1 MELTPEGRH
10 LVEEAAQRHGVS
22 TDAVLTLLAAL
33 AAGRGTAAQ
42 FSHPEL
48 GGMGQWSQG
57 GMLMIG
63 DMFNNA
69 LKYKVDRLCN
79 ELAGVVRGQGWAV
92 PASSQSQ
99 SQSPGP
105 QSFQSQSQGGGNV
118 SYQSQGGSLGQG
130 VSLFVPGSGVP
141 GNWWPAELGAPSSV
155 GAQNDIRYA
164 CFPAARRLAIQLGG
178 GEVRVFDTQGHQISG
193 FSQQQGGDA
202 SLTFTS
208 QHGVVRVADLPR
220 VDDLPWVDGAAPQ
233 AAAAPSPVVA
243 QPPAAVPAPPPVQA
257 PPSAVAAEPAP
268 PAGGIT
274 DDEVIFARIE
284 RLAELKQKGILT
296 EEEFA
301 AKKAE
306 LLARL

>member
-1 MELTPEGRH
+1 MELTPEGRR
-10 LVEEAAQRHGVS
+10 LIEDVAQRHGVS
-22 TDAVLTLLAAL
+22 TDAVQALLYAV
-33 AAGRGTAAQ
+33 AAGHGTSAQ
-42 FSHPEL
+42 FNHPEL

-69 LKYKVDRLCN
+69 LKYRVDQLCN
-79 ELAGVVRGQGWAV
+79 ELSGLVRSQGWAV

-99 SQSPGP
+99 SQSSGRGP
-105 QSFQSQSQGGGNV
+105 QGFQGQSQGGGMA
-118 SYQSQGGSLGQG
+118 SG
-130 VSLFVPGSGVP
+130 VSLFVPGAGSP

-178 GEVRVFDTQGHQISG
+178 GEVRIYDTQDHQISG
-193 FSQQQGGDA
+193 FSQQQSGDA

-220 VDDLPWVDGAAPQ
+220 VGAAAG
-233 AAAAPSPVVA
+233 AAAAPSQANNAAAAPTPSPVVA
-243 QPPAAVPAPPPVQA
+243 PPPAVSPIAAAAPTAASPANTA
-257 PPSAVAAEPAP
+257 TSS
-268 PAGGIT
+268 
-274 DDEVIFARIE
+274 DDEIFSRIE
-284 RLAELKQKGILT
+284 RLAELRQKGILS

>member
-22 TDAVLTLLAAL
+22 ADAVLTLLAAL

-178 GEVRVFDTQGHQISG
+178 GEVRVFDTQDHQISG

-220 VDDLPWVDGAAPQ
+220 VDGAGGPIARAAAP
-233 AAAAPSPVVA
+233 AAPSSPSVPPSPVVA
-243 QPPAAVPAPPPVQA
+243 AAPAPAPPPA
-257 PPSAVAAEPAP
+257 GLAA
-268 PAGGIT
+268 

>member
-1 MELTPEGRH
+1 MTMELTQAGRR
-10 LVEEAAQRHGVS
+10 LVEEVAQRHGVS
-22 TDAVLTLLAAL
+22 ADAVQALLAAL
-33 AAGRGTAAQ
+33 AAGQGTAAQ
-42 FSHPEL
+42 FNHPEL

-69 LKYKVDRLCN
+69 LKHKVDQLCN
-79 ELAGVVRGQGWAV
+79 ELAAVVCSQGWAV

-99 SQSPGP
+99 WQGPGP
-105 QSFQSQSQGGGNV
+105 QGFQSQGGG
-118 SYQSQGGSLGQG
+118 LGQG
-130 VSLFVPGSGVP
+130 VSLFVPGAGGP
-141 GNWWPAELGAPSSV
+141 GSWWPAELGAPASV

-178 GEVRVFDTQGHQISG
+178 EVRVYDTQDHQISG

-208 QHGVVRVADLPR
+208 QRGVVRVADLPR
-220 VDDLPWVDGAAPQ
+220 VDGAGGSAPQ
-233 AAAAPSPVVA
+233 AAA
-243 QPPAAVPAPPPVQA
+243 PAPAPAPIPPPQAA
-257 PPSAVAAEPAP
+257 PPSAATAPAP
-268 PAGGIT
+268 TPPVDATT
-274 DDEVIFARIE
+274 DDVIFARIE
-284 RLAELKQKGILT
+284 RLAELRQKGILT

>member
-22 TDAVLTLLAAL
+22 ADAVLTLLAAL

-69 LKYKVDRLCN
+69 LKYKVDQLCN

-105 QSFQSQSQGGGNV
+105 QSFQSQSQGGGNL

-178 GEVRVFDTQGHQISG
+178 GEVRVFDTQDHQISG
-193 FSQQQGGDA
+193 FSQQQSGDA

-220 VDDLPWVDGAAPQ
+220 VDGAGGPAPQVAAPL
-233 AAAAPSPVVA
+233 AAAAPPSVVA
-243 QPPAAVPAPPPVQA
+243 QPPAAVPAPP
-257 PPSAVAAEPAP
+257 SAVAAAPAP

>member
-1 MELTPEGRH
+1 MELTAEGRR
-10 LVEEAAQRHGVS
+10 LVEDVAQRHGVS
-22 TDAVLTLLAAL
+22 AGAVQTLLVAL
-33 AAGRGTAAQ
+33 TAGHGTAAQ

-57 GMLMIG
+57 GMIMVG

-69 LKYKVDRLCN
+69 LKYKVDQLCN
-79 ELAGVVRGQGWAV
+79 ELSAVVRSQGWAV

-99 SQSPGP
+99 SQGPGP
-105 QSFQSQSQGGGNV
+105 GFQGQSQSGAGA
-118 SYQSQGGSLGQG
+118 G
-130 VSLFVPGSGVP
+130 VSLFVPGAGSP

-164 CFPAARRLAIQLGG
+164 CFPATHRLAIQLGG
-178 GEVRVFDTQGHQISG
+178 GEVQLYDTQGHQISG

-208 QHGVVRVADLPR
+208 QRGLVRVADLPR
-220 VDDLPWVDGAAPQ
+220 VGA
-233 AAAAPSPVVA
+233 
-243 QPPAAVPAPPPVQA
+243 
-257 PPSAVAAEPAP
+257 PSAVAPQQKPAAP
-268 PAGGIT
+268 PPPVEVQPSAAAPASAPQPRTAGATT
-274 DDEVIFARIE
+274 DDEIFSRIE

>member
-1 MELTPEGRH
+1 MELTAEGRR
-10 LVEEAAQRHGVS
+10 LVEDVAQRHGVS
-22 TDAVLTLLAAL
+22 AGAVQTLLVAL
-33 AAGRGTAAQ
+33 AAGHGTAAQ

-57 GMLMIG
+57 GMIMVG

-69 LKYKVDRLCN
+69 LKYKVDQLCN
-79 ELAGVVRGQGWAV
+79 ELSAVVRSQGWAV

-99 SQSPGP
+99 SQGPGP
-105 QSFQSQSQGGGNV
+105 GFQG
-118 SYQSQGGSLGQG
+118 QSQGGSPGSG
-130 VSLFVPGSGVP
+130 VSLFVPGAGSP

-164 CFPAARRLAIQLGG
+164 CFPATHRLAIQLGG
-178 GEVRVFDTQGHQISG
+178 GEVQLYDTQGHQISG

-208 QHGVVRVADLPR
+208 QRGLVRVADLPR
-220 VDDLPWVDGAAPQ
+220 VGA
-233 AAAAPSPVVA
+233 
-243 QPPAAVPAPPPVQA
+243 
-257 PPSAVAAEPAP
+257 PSAVAPQQKPAAP
-268 PAGGIT
+268 PPPVEVQPSAAAPASAPQPRTAGATT
-274 DDEVIFARIE
+274 DDEIFSRIE

-296 EEEFA
+296 EEEFV

>member
-1 MELTPEGRH
+1 MELTAEGRR
-10 LVEEAAQRHGVS
+10 LVEEVAQRHGVS
-22 TDAVLTLLAAL
+22 AGAVQTLLVAL
-33 AAGRGTAAQ
+33 AAGHGTAAQ

-57 GMLMIG
+57 GMIMVG

-69 LKYKVDRLCN
+69 LKYKVDQLCN
-79 ELAGVVRGQGWAV
+79 ELSAVVRSQGWAV

-99 SQSPGP
+99 SQGPGP
-105 QSFQSQSQGGGNV
+105 GFQGQSQSGAGA
-118 SYQSQGGSLGQG
+118 G
-130 VSLFVPGSGVP
+130 VSLFVPGAGSP

-164 CFPAARRLAIQLGG
+164 CFPATHRLAIQLGG
-178 GEVRVFDTQGHQISG
+178 GEVQLYDTQGHQISG

-208 QHGVVRVADLPR
+208 QRGLVRVADLPR
-220 VDDLPWVDGAAPQ
+220 VGA
-233 AAAAPSPVVA
+233 
-243 QPPAAVPAPPPVQA
+243 
-257 PPSAVAAEPAP
+257 PSAVAPQQKPAAP
-268 PAGGIT
+268 PPPVEVQPSAAAPASAPQPRTAGATT
-274 DDEVIFARIE
+274 DDEIFSRIE

-296 EEEFA
+296 EEEFV

>member
-1 MELTPEGRH
+1 MELTAEGRR
-10 LVEEAAQRHGVS
+10 LVEDVAQRHGVS
-22 TDAVLTLLAAL
+22 AGAVQTLLVAL
-33 AAGRGTAAQ
+33 AAGHGTAAQ

-57 GMLMIG
+57 GMIMVG

-69 LKYKVDRLCN
+69 LKYKVDQLCN
-79 ELAGVVRGQGWAV
+79 ELSAVVRSQGWAV

-99 SQSPGP
+99 SQGPGP
-105 QSFQSQSQGGGNV
+105 GFQG
-118 SYQSQGGSLGQG
+118 QSQGGSPGSG
-130 VSLFVPGSGVP
+130 VSLFVPGAGSP

-164 CFPAARRLAIQLGG
+164 CFPATHRLAIQLGG
-178 GEVRVFDTQGHQISG
+178 GEVQLYDTQGHQISG

-208 QHGVVRVADLPR
+208 QRGLVRVADLPR
-220 VDDLPWVDGAAPQ
+220 VGA
-233 AAAAPSPVVA
+233 
-243 QPPAAVPAPPPVQA
+243 
-257 PPSAVAAEPAP
+257 PSAVAPQQKPAAP
-268 PAGGIT
+268 PPPVEVQPSAAAPASAPQPRTASATT
-274 DDEVIFARIE
+274 DDEIFSRIE

>member
-1 MELTPEGRH
+1 MELTAEGRR
-10 LVEEAAQRHGVS
+10 LVEDVAQRHGVS
-22 TDAVLTLLAAL
+22 AGAVQTLLVAL
-33 AAGRGTAAQ
+33 AAGHGTAAQ

-57 GMLMIG
+57 GMIMVG

-69 LKYKVDRLCN
+69 LKYKVDQLCN
-79 ELAGVVRGQGWAV
+79 ELSAVVRSQGWAV

-99 SQSPGP
+99 SQGPGP
-105 QSFQSQSQGGGNV
+105 GFQG
-118 SYQSQGGSLGQG
+118 QSQGGSPGSG
-130 VSLFVPGSGVP
+130 VSLFVPGAGSP

-164 CFPAARRLAIQLGG
+164 CFPATHRLAIQLGG
-178 GEVRVFDTQGHQISG
+178 GEVQLYDTQGHQISG

-208 QHGVVRVADLPR
+208 QRGLVRVADLPR
-220 VDDLPWVDGAAPQ
+220 VGA
-233 AAAAPSPVVA
+233 
-243 QPPAAVPAPPPVQA
+243 
-257 PPSAVAAEPAP
+257 PSAVAPQQKPAAP
-268 PAGGIT
+268 PPPVEVQPSAAAPASAPQPRTAGATT
-274 DDEVIFARIE
+274 DDEIFSRIE

>member
-1 MELTPEGRH
+1 M
-10 LVEEAAQRHGVS
+10 A
-22 TDAVLTLLAAL
+22 
-33 AAGRGTAAQ
+33 
-42 FSHPEL
+42 EL
-48 GGMGQWSQG
+48 GGG
-57 GMLMIG
+57 
-63 DMFNNA
+63 
-69 LKYKVDRLCN
+69 
-79 ELAGVVRGQGWAV
+79 
-92 PASSQSQ
+92 AST
-99 SQSPGP
+99 
-105 QSFQSQSQGGGNV
+105 
-118 SYQSQGGSLGQG
+118 
-130 VSLFVPGSGVP
+130 
-141 GNWWPAELGAPSSV
+141 
-155 GAQNDIRYA
+155 
-164 CFPAARRLAIQLGG
+164 G

>member
-1 MELTPEGRH
+1 MELTPEGCN
-10 LVEEAAQRHGVS
+10 LVEDVAQRHGVS
-22 TDAVLTLLAAL
+22 TGAVQALLHAL
-33 AAGRGTAAQ
+33 AAGSGTSAQ
-42 FSHPEL
+42 FNHPEL

-69 LKYKVDRLCN
+69 LRYRVDQLCN
-79 ELAGVVRGQGWAV
+79 ELAGIVRSQGRAA

-99 SQSPGP
+99 MQGSGGP
-105 QSFQSQSQGGGNV
+105 S
-118 SYQSQGGSLGQG
+118 G
-130 VSLFVPGSGVP
+130 VSLFVSGADGSG
-141 GNWWPAELGAPSSV
+141 GWWPAGLGRPASV

-164 CFPAARRLAIQLGG
+164 CFPAARRLAIQLGR
-178 GEVRVFDTQGHQISG
+178 EVRVYDTQDHRISG

-208 QHGVVRVADLPR
+208 QHGLVCVAELPR
-220 VDDLPWVDGAAPQ
+220 VRADAAEAAPPANETPPAPTPRPAASP
-233 AAAAPSPVVA
+233 AAAAP
-243 QPPAAVPAPPPVQA
+243 PAA
-257 PPSAVAAEPAP
+257 AAA
-268 PAGGIT
+268 T
-274 DDEVIFARIE
+274 DDAIFSRIE
-284 RLAELKQKGILT
+284 RLAELKQKGILS

>member
-1 MELTPEGRH
+1 MTMELTPEGRR
-10 LVEEAAQRHGVS
+10 LVEDVAQRHGVS
-22 TDAVLTLLAAL
+22 TDAVLALLYAL
-33 AAGRGTAAQ
+33 AAGHGTAAQ
-42 FSHPEL
+42 FNHPEL

-57 GMLMIG
+57 GMIMVG

-69 LKYKVDRLCN
+69 LKYKVDQLCN
-79 ELAGVVRGQGWAV
+79 ELSAVVRSQGWAV

-99 SQSPGP
+99 SQGPGP
-105 QSFQSQSQGGGNV
+105 GFQGQSQSGAGA
-118 SYQSQGGSLGQG
+118 G
-130 VSLFVPGSGVP
+130 VSLFVPGAGSP

-164 CFPAARRLAIQLGG
+164 CFPATHRLAIQLGG
-178 GEVRVFDTQGHQISG
+178 GEVQLYDTQGHQISG

-208 QHGVVRVADLPR
+208 QRGLVRVADLPR
-220 VDDLPWVDGAAPQ
+220 VGA
-233 AAAAPSPVVA
+233 
-243 QPPAAVPAPPPVQA
+243 
-257 PPSAVAAEPAP
+257 PSAVAPQQKPAAP
-268 PAGGIT
+268 PPPVEVQPSAAAPASAPQPRTAGATT
-274 DDEVIFARIE
+274 DDEIFSRIE

>member
-1 MELTPEGRH
+1 MTMELTPEGRR
-10 LVEEAAQRHGVS
+10 LVEDVAQRHGVS
-22 TDAVLTLLAAL
+22 TDAVLALLYAL
-33 AAGRGTAAQ
+33 AAGHGTAAQ
-42 FSHPEL
+42 FNHPEL

-69 LKYKVDRLCN
+69 LKYKVDQLCN
-79 ELAGVVRGQGWAV
+79 ELAAVVRSQGWAV

-99 SQSPGP
+99 SQSSGP
-105 QSFQSQSQGGGNV
+105 QGFQSQGGATA
-118 SYQSQGGSLGQG
+118 SG
-130 VSLFVPGSGVP
+130 VSLFVPGAGGP

-155 GAQNDIRYA
+155 GAQNGIRYA

-178 GEVRVFDTQGHQISG
+178 EVRVYDTQDHQISG
-193 FSQQQGGDA
+193 FSQQQSGDA

-220 VDDLPWVDGAAPQ
+220 VDGAGGAIARAAGPAAPSSPSVP
-233 AAAAPSPVVA
+233 PSPVVA
-243 QPPAAVPAPPPVQA
+243 AAPAPAPPPA
-257 PPSAVAAEPAP
+257 GLAA
-268 PAGGIT
+268 

>member
-1 MELTPEGRH
+1 MELTSEGRR
-10 LVEEAAQRHGVS
+10 LVEEVAQRHGVS
-22 TDAVLTLLAAL
+22 GDAVLTLLMAL
-33 AAGRGTAAQ
+33 AAGHGTAAQ
-42 FSHPEL
+42 FSHPDL

-69 LKYKVDRLCN
+69 LKYKVDQLCN
-79 ELAGVVRGQGWAV
+79 ELSAVVRSQGWAV

-99 SQSPGP
+99 SQGPGP
-105 QSFQSQSQGGGNV
+105 RSFQSQSQGGGGLGQ
-118 SYQSQGGSLGQG
+118 QSQGGGLGQG
-130 VSLFVPGSGVP
+130 VSLFVPGAGGP

-155 GAQNDIRYA
+155 GAQNDVRYA
-164 CFPAARRLAIQLGG
+164 CFPATRRLAIQLGG
-178 GEVRVFDTQGHQISG
+178 GEVRVFDTGDHQISG
-193 FSQQQGGDA
+193 FSQQQSGDA

-220 VDDLPWVDGAAPQ
+220 VGAGEPAPR
-233 AAAAPSPVVA
+233 AAAVPPPVVA
-243 QPPAAVPAPPPVQA
+243 RTPAAVPAPPPVQA
-257 PPSAVAAEPAP
+257 SPSAAAAEPVPAP

-306 LLARL
+306 LLGRL

>member
-1 MELTPEGRH
+1 MELTAEGRR
-10 LVEEAAQRHGVS
+10 LVEDVAQRHGVS
-22 TDAVLTLLAAL
+22 AGAVQTLLVAL
-33 AAGRGTAAQ
+33 AAGHGTAAQ

-57 GMLMIG
+57 GMIMVG

-69 LKYKVDRLCN
+69 LKYKVDQLCN
-79 ELAGVVRGQGWAV
+79 ELSAVVRSQGWAV

-99 SQSPGP
+99 SQGPGP
-105 QSFQSQSQGGGNV
+105 GFQGQSQSGAGA
-118 SYQSQGGSLGQG
+118 G
-130 VSLFVPGSGVP
+130 VSLFVPGAGSP
-141 GNWWPAELGAPSSV
+141 GTWGPAELGAPSSV

-164 CFPAARRLAIQLGG
+164 CFPATRRLAIQLGG
-178 GEVRVFDTQGHQISG
+178 GEVQLYDTQGHQISG

-208 QHGVVRVADLPR
+208 QRGLVRVADLPR
-220 VDDLPWVDGAAPQ
+220 VGA
-233 AAAAPSPVVA
+233 
-243 QPPAAVPAPPPVQA
+243 
-257 PPSAVAAEPAP
+257 PSAVAPQQKPAAP
-268 PAGGIT
+268 PPPVEVQPSAAAPASAPQPRTAGATT
-274 DDEVIFARIE
+274 DDEIFSRIE

-296 EEEFA
+296 EEEFV

>member
-1 MELTPEGRH
+1 MELTAEGRR
-10 LVEEAAQRHGVS
+10 LVEEVAQRHGVS
-22 TDAVLTLLAAL
+22 AGAVQTLLVAL
-33 AAGRGTAAQ
+33 AAGHGTAAQ

-57 GMLMIG
+57 GMIMVG

-69 LKYKVDRLCN
+69 LKYKVDQLCN
-79 ELAGVVRGQGWAV
+79 ELSAVVRSQGWAV

-99 SQSPGP
+99 SQGPGP
-105 QSFQSQSQGGGNV
+105 GFQG
-118 SYQSQGGSLGQG
+118 QSQGGSPGSG
-130 VSLFVPGSGVP
+130 VSLFVPGAGSP

-164 CFPAARRLAIQLGG
+164 CFPATHRLAIQLGG
-178 GEVRVFDTQGHQISG
+178 GEVQLYDTQDHQISG

-208 QHGVVRVADLPR
+208 QRGLVRVADLPR
-220 VDDLPWVDGAAPQ
+220 VGAPRAVAPQQKPAAPPPPVEVQ
-233 AAAAPSPVVA
+233 PSAAAPASAP
-243 QPPAAVPAPPPVQA
+243 QPRTA
-257 PPSAVAAEPAP
+257 SAT
-268 PAGGIT
+268 T
-274 DDEVIFARIE
+274 DDEIFSRIE

>member
-69 LKYKVDRLCN
+69 LKYKVDQLCN

-105 QSFQSQSQGGGNV
+105 QSFQSQSQGGGNL

-130 VSLFVPGSGVP
+130 VSLFVPGSGGP

-164 CFPAARRLAIQLGG
+164 CFPATHRLAIQLGG
-178 GEVRVFDTQGHQISG
+178 GEVQLYDTQGHQISG

-208 QHGVVRVADLPR
+208 QRGLVRVADLPR
-220 VDDLPWVDGAAPQ
+220 VGA
-233 AAAAPSPVVA
+233 
-243 QPPAAVPAPPPVQA
+243 
-257 PPSAVAAEPAP
+257 PSAVAPQQKPAAP
-268 PAGGIT
+268 PPPVEVQPSAAAPASAPQPRTAGATT
-274 DDEVIFARIE
+274 DDEIFSRIE

-296 EEEFA
+296 EEEFV